1 MKVPLGAAE
10 IRELIPHRYPF
21 LLVDRIVEL
30 EPGVR
35 AVGIKNVTQ
44 NEPFFQGHFPDY
56 PVMPGVLIIEAMA
69 QVGAVG
75 VMAGG
80 EHKEKLAL
88 FAGIDGVEVPPA
100 GGARRR
106 SDHGGGDRSPQGSGR
121 AGHGPGRGRR
131 RAGLRGPAHVRLR
144 REGRGRVIE
153 AGRVAVVTGG
163 TRGIGRTIAMRLAA
177 EGANVA
183 VSYRSNDEA
192 AEETAASVR
201 AEGVKCAVFKGDVA
215 SPGDVQALFKGVSD
229 EFGRVDILVNNAGI
243 TRDNLMMRMKE
254 DEFDEVLRT
263 NLGGTYLCT
272 RAALRPMIRA
282 RWGRIV
288 NVSSV
293 VGLVGNAGQ
302 ANYAASKAGII
313 GFTKS
318 VAREVAQRGITAN
331 TVAPGYVETELTGSL
346 PEEVKDQIRNQVP
359 MGRFGEAVE
368 VAEVVAFLAGEGAGY
383 VTGQTI
389 AVDGGMTMQ

>member
-1 MKVPLGAAE
+1 V
-10 IRELIPHRYPF
+10 IR
-21 LLVDRIVEL
+21 D
-30 EPGVR
+30 
-35 AVGIKNVTQ
+35 
-44 NEPFFQGHFPDY
+44 
-56 PVMPGVLIIEAMA
+56 
-69 QVGAVG
+69 
-75 VMAGG
+75 
-80 EHKEKLAL
+80 
-88 FAGIDGVEVPPA
+88 
-100 GGARRR
+100 
-106 SDHGGGDRSPQGSGR
+106 
-121 AGHGPGRGRR
+121 
-131 RAGLRGPAHVRLR
+131 
-144 REGRGRVIE
+144 
-153 AGRVAVVTGG
+153 GRVAVVTGG
-163 TRGIGRTIAMRLAA
+163 GRGIGRAVALRLAN

-183 VSYRSNDEA
+183 ISYRSNDEA
-192 AEETAASVR
+192 AEEVAEEVR
-201 AEGVKCAVFKGDVA
+201 QAGVLCEIFKGDAADPDDVA
-215 SPGDVQALFKGVSD
+215 ALFEGVG
-229 EFGRVDILVNNAGI
+229 EALGKIEILVNNAGL

-254 DEFDEVLRT
+254 EEFDEVLRT
-263 NLGGTYLCT
+263 NLKGTYLCT

-331 TVAPGYVETELTGSL
+331 VVAPGYVETELTRSL
-346 PEEVKDQIRNQVP
+346 SDELKDRIRDQVP
-359 MGRFGEAVE
+359 AGRFAEVEE

>member
-1 MKVPLGAAE
+1 M
-10 IRELIPHRYPF
+10 IR
-21 LLVDRIVEL
+21 D
-30 EPGVR
+30 
-35 AVGIKNVTQ
+35 
-44 NEPFFQGHFPDY
+44 
-56 PVMPGVLIIEAMA
+56 
-69 QVGAVG
+69 
-75 VMAGG
+75 
-80 EHKEKLAL
+80 
-88 FAGIDGVEVPPA
+88 
-100 GGARRR
+100 
-106 SDHGGGDRSPQGSGR
+106 
-121 AGHGPGRGRR
+121 
-131 RAGLRGPAHVRLR
+131 
-144 REGRGRVIE
+144 
-153 AGRVAVVTGG
+153 GRVAVVTGG
-163 TRGIGRTIAMRLAA
+163 GRGIGRAVAVRLAN

-183 VSYRSNDEA
+183 ISYRSNDTT
-192 AEETAASVR
+192 AEEVAEEVR
-201 AEGVKCAVFKGDVA
+201 EAGVLCEIFKGDVA
-215 SPGDVQALFKGVSD
+215 DPADVAALFEGVG
-229 EFGRVDILVNNAGI
+229 EALGQVEILVNNAGL

-254 DEFDEVLRT
+254 VEFDEVLRT
-263 NLGGTYLCT
+263 NLKGTYLCT

-331 TVAPGYVETELTGSL
+331 VVAPGYVETELTRSL
-346 PEEVKDQIRNQVP
+346 SDEVKDRIRGQVP
-359 MGRFGEAVE
+359 VGRFAEVEE

>member
-1 MKVPLGAAE
+1 M
-10 IRELIPHRYPF
+10 IR
-21 LLVDRIVEL
+21 D
-30 EPGVR
+30 
-35 AVGIKNVTQ
+35 
-44 NEPFFQGHFPDY
+44 
-56 PVMPGVLIIEAMA
+56 
-69 QVGAVG
+69 
-75 VMAGG
+75 
-80 EHKEKLAL
+80 
-88 FAGIDGVEVPPA
+88 
-100 GGARRR
+100 
-106 SDHGGGDRSPQGSGR
+106 
-121 AGHGPGRGRR
+121 
-131 RAGLRGPAHVRLR
+131 
-144 REGRGRVIE
+144 
-153 AGRVAVVTGG
+153 GRVAVVTGG
-163 TRGIGRTIAMRLAA
+163 GRGIGRAVALRLAN

-183 VSYRSNDEA
+183 ISYRSNDEA
-192 AEETAASVR
+192 AEEVAEEVR
-201 AEGVKCAVFKGDVA
+201 QAGVLCEIFKGDAADPDDVA
-215 SPGDVQALFKGVSD
+215 ALFEGVG
-229 EFGRVDILVNNAGI
+229 EALGKIEILVNNAGL

-254 DEFDEVLRT
+254 EEFDEVLRT
-263 NLGGTYLCT
+263 NLKGTYLCT

-331 TVAPGYVETELTGSL
+331 VVAPGYVETELTRSL
-346 PEEVKDQIRNQVP
+346 SDELKDRIRDQVP
-359 MGRFGEAVE
+359 AGRFAEVEE